1 MDNHET
7 SSSPPTGKRRRGYR
21 PAIVLFVV
29 LAALVIGFV
38 LKNTR
43 EPLTAINVPEPS
55 TTGESSRPAA
65 L

>member
-7 SSSPPTGKRRRGYR
+7 SSSPPTGKHRRGYR

-43 EPLTAINVPEPS
+43 EPQTAINAPEPS

>member
-1 MDNHET
+1 MANHER
-7 SSSPPTGKRRRGYR
+7 SSPPTGKRRRGYR

-29 LAALVIGFV
+29 LAAVVIGIV

-43 EPLTAINVPEPS
+43 EQQTATNAPEPS

-65 L
+65 LE